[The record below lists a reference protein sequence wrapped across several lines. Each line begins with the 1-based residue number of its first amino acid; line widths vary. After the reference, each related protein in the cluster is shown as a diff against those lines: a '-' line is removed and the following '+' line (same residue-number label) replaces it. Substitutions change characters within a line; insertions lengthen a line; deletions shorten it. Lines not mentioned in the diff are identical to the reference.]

1 MMSVSLK
8 LALII
13 ILLIYWTMIIR
24 SVRKKNLRINYL
36 VFWLILGIGMII
48 ALIVPD
54 LADNFSRLIG
64 FELPINMI
72 FSFAILVLMYL
83 LYDLTKQITKEQTKN
98 TMLIQELSI
107 LKKRVDE
114 VEEKVNKNER
124 V

>member
-1 MMSVSLK
+1 MSVSLK
-8 LALII
+8 VALIL

-36 VFWLILGIGMII
+36 VFWLALGIAMII
-48 ALIVPD
+48 ALVIPN
-54 LADNFSRLIG
+54 LADNISNLIG

-72 FSFAILVLMYL
+72 FSFAILVMMYL
-83 LYDLTKQITKEQTKN
+83 LYDLTKQITKEQNKN
-98 TMLIQELSI
+98 TMLVQELSI

-114 VEEKVNKNER
+114 LEEKVNKNER